1 MQHRI
6 FVRQVGAGTVLPLV
20 AIDAGPS
27 PDASAGEP
35 GRLDD
40 LSLASARQATRVL
53 REAGYEGCVLFEG
66 DPTTYAFT
74 PDADFVH
81 PVACH

>member
-6 FVRQVGAGTVLPLV
+6 FGRRVGAGTELKLV
-20 AIDAGPS
+20 AIDEGSS
-27 PDASAGEP
+27 PDASPGEP
-35 GRLDD
+35 GRLDV

-53 REAGYEGCVLFEG
+53 RESGYEGCVLFEG
-66 DPTTYAFT
+66 DPTPYAFT

-81 PVACH
+81 LAACH